1 LFGVNASGISTMME
15 IKSTGISMERFLRI
29 SRKTGFAVA
38 HQKHYLFN
46 PIYEHKFGI
55 KPRRQ
60 LGLISAIP
68 VLRNFLTMGV
78 YYLMK
83 EQSTQ

>member
-1 LFGVNASGISTMME
+1 M
-15 IKSTGISMERFLRI
+15 
-29 SRKTGFAVA
+29 TGFTVA

-46 PIYEHKFGI
+46 PIYEYKFGI

-78 YYLMK
+78 YFLMK
-83 EQSTQ
+83 EQRTQ